1 MQDVLAAI
9 SPVFV
14 VAAAGYGLRKAF
26 PLDAKTL
33 STLNIYIL
41 IPCLVYGNLAP
52 AQLDWTVFARLFA
65 ASVITAAL
73 STIVLIAVAAARGLH
88 GPARGAFLMTM
99 FPNLGNFGL
108 PVVAFA
114 FGEEALPVAVMVL
127 VIGSFMQNNLGVYF
141 AHLGRATGWKQ
152 ALTVFRFPMI
162 YAFAAALIMS
172 ATQWETPPVLF
183 RGIELVS
190 VAAVPV
196 QLLVLGVQLAET
208 RVHFELDVM
217 LATAFRLVFGPFC
230 AGLAAY
236 AMGLTATDWQVFVIQ
251 MSGPVAV
258 GMAVYGIQF
267 QVKPAFLAN
276 AVALSF
282 FASFVTVAISLYIVL
297 HLPWAAGAAP

>member
-1 MQDVLAAI
+1 VYDVLTAI
-9 SPVFV
+9 APVFF

-52 AQLDWTVFARLFA
+52 AHLDWGMFARLFA
-65 ASVITAAL
+65 AAVLATAAA
-73 STIVLIAVAAARGLH
+73 TVVLVAIAAARGLH

-114 FGEEALPVAVMVL
+114 FGDEALPIAVMVL

-162 YAFAAALIMS
+162 YAFAAALLMS
-172 ATQWETPPVLF
+172 AMSWETPPVLF
-183 RGIELVS
+183 RAIDLVA

-208 RVHFELDVM
+208 KVHFETDVI
-217 LATAFRLVFGPFC
+217 LASLSRLVLGPIF

-236 AMGLTATDWQVFVIQ
+236 GLGLEAFAWQVFVIQ

-258 GMAVYGIQF
+258 GMAVYGVQF
-267 QVKPAFLAN
+267 QVRPAFLAN

-282 FASFVTVAISLYIVL
+282 FLSFVTVAVTLYVVL
-297 HLPWAAGAAP
+297 HGL